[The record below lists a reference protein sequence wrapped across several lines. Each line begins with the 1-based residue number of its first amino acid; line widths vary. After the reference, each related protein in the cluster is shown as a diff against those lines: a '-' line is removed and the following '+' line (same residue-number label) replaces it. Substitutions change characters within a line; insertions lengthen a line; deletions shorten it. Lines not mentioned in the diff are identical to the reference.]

1 MYNWPTLIWPGRESL
16 MNDHFVIKVW
26 PLVWDWCPKYTISQ
40 HSVVQG
46 FCCIT
51 LYIIFFV
58 FWLFKA
64 GIYPSDR
71 VLEIGPG
78 TGNLTMK
85 LLEKANEVSK
95 NIRLFDNVDTLTL
108 TKCFRLDLS
117 YVLCICLSLHW
128 CYWEL
133 NLLSGLAAMFCVI
146 SF

>member
-1 MYNWPTLIWPGRESL
+1 MCNWPTFIWPGRESL

-26 PLVWDWCPKYTISQ
+26 PLVWDWCPNSTISQ
-40 HSVVQG
+40 RSVVQS

-51 LYIIFFV
+51 LYVIFSV
-58 FWLFKA
+58 FWLLKA

-85 LLEKANEVSK
+85 LLEKANEVSN
-95 NIRLFDNVDTLTL
+95 NIWLFNNVGTLTVA
-108 TKCFRLDLS
+108 KCFRLDLS
-117 YVLCICLSLHW
+117 SVLCICLSLHW

-133 NLLSGLAAMFCVI
+133 SLLVWSCSHVLCDF
-146 SF
+146 F